1 MSGENGA
8 KKVRSGRMPEPIQQG
23 VAAFVLAGGKS
34 LRIGQD
40 KAFLPWEGQTLLE
53 RALEATQ
60 AVASRTRI
68 VGAKAKFEAYGSV
81 VEDVFVDR
89 GPLGAIHAAL
99 RATDREF
106 NLVLAVDLPFATPA
120 LLTYLIGRAHE
131 TPCLATVPRLGG
143 GWEPLCA
150 VYRREFAEVAETAL
164 KRGQNAI
171 YPLLE
176 DGFLLEDGPRLEDG
190 DDQAC
195 ARAGVPEI
203 GVPEIGLPEIG
214 LQKIGVLKI
223 GETELMAAGF
233 GAWMFRNIN
242 TIRDLESCAK
252 RSREP
257 AGSTVLSSK
266 GLNSE

>member
-1 MSGENGA
+1 
-8 KKVRSGRMPEPIQQG
+8 MPEQIQQG

-40 KAFLPWEGQTLLE
+40 KAFLPWEGHTLLE

-60 AVASRTRI
+60 VVASRTRI

-99 RATDREF
+99 SATDREF

-150 VYRREFAEVAETAL
+150 VYRREFAKVAEPAL

-176 DGFLLEDGPRLEDG
+176 DGSWLEDGVDR
-190 DDQAC
+190 
-195 ARAGVPEI
+195 ARAGVQEIGMQEI
-203 GVPEIGLPEIG
+203 GVHEV
-214 LQKIGVLKI
+214 GVLEIDEK
-223 GETELMAAGF
+223 ELVAAGF
-233 GAWMFRNIN
+233 GPWMFRNIN

-252 RSREP
+252 RSRQP

-266 GLNSE
+266 GLHSE

>member
-1 MSGENGA
+1 
-8 KKVRSGRMPEPIQQG
+8 MPGQIQQS

-68 VGAKAKFEAYGSV
+68 VGAKAKFEAHGSV

-99 RATDREF
+99 SATDREF

-120 LLTYLIGRAHE
+120 LLAYLIGRAHD
-131 TPCLATVPRLGG
+131 TPCLATVPRLGT

-150 VYRREFAEVAETAL
+150 VYRREFAKVAEPAL

-171 YPLLE
+171 HPL
-176 DGFLLEDGPRLEDG
+176 LEDG

-195 ARAGVPEI
+195 GRAGV
-203 GVPEIGLPEIG
+203 
-214 LQKIGVLKI
+214 LQIDEK
-223 GETELMAAGF
+223 ELVAAGF
-233 GAWMFRNIN
+233 GAQMFRNIN
-242 TIRDLESCAK
+242 TIKDLESCEE
-252 RSREP
+252 RSRDH
-257 AGSTVLSSK
+257 AGAAVLGSK

>member
-1 MSGENGA
+1 
-8 KKVRSGRMPEPIQQG
+8 MPEQMQLG

-34 LRIGQD
+34 RRIGQD
-40 KAFLPWEGQTLLE
+40 KALLPWEGQTLLE
-53 RALEATQ
+53 RALEATR
-60 AVASRTRI
+60 AVASRTSI

-99 RATDREF
+99 SATDREF
-106 NLVLAVDLPFATPA
+106 NLVLAVDLPLATPA

-131 TPCLATVPRLGG
+131 TPCLATVPRLGE

-150 VYRREFAEVAETAL
+150 VYRRGFAKVAEPAL
-164 KRGQNAI
+164 MRGQNAI

-176 DGFLLEDGPRLEDG
+176 DGPRFEDG
-190 DDQAC
+190 DDPAC
-195 ARAGVPEI
+195 ARAGVEQI
-203 GVPEIGLPEIG
+203 GVE
-214 LQKIGVLKI
+214 QI
-223 GETELMAAGF
+223 GETELVAAGF

-242 TIRDLESCAK
+242 TIRDLESCAE

-257 AGSTVLSSK
+257 AGATVLGSK

>member
-1 MSGENGA
+1 
-8 KKVRSGRMPEPIQQG
+8 MPEPIQQG

-34 LRIGQD
+34 LRMGQD
-40 KAFLPWEGQTLLE
+40 KAFLPWEGHTLLE

-99 RATDREF
+99 SATDREF
-106 NLVLAVDLPFATPA
+106 NLVLAVDVPFATPA

-131 TPCLATVPRLGG
+131 TPCLATVPRLDG

-150 VYRREFAEVAETAL
+150 VYRREFAKVAELAL

-176 DGFLLEDGPRLEDG
+176 DALWLEDG
-190 DDQAC
+190 DDQAF
-195 ARAGVPEI
+195 APAGVQEIGMQEI
-203 GVPEIGLPEIG
+203 GVQEIGVQG
-214 LQKIGVLKI
+214 IGVQGIDEK
-223 GETELMAAGF
+223 ELMAAGF

-252 RSREP
+252 QSREP

-266 GLNSE
+266 GLHSE

>member
-1 MSGENGA
+1 
-8 KKVRSGRMPEPIQQG
+8 MPEQLQQG

-40 KAFLPWEGQTLLE
+40 KAFLPWEGRTLLE

-68 VGAKAKFEAYGSV
+68 VGANAKFEAYGSV
-81 VEDVFVDR
+81 VEDIFVDR

-99 RATDREF
+99 SATDREF

-131 TPCLATVPRLGG
+131 APCLATVPRLGG

-150 VYRREFAEVAETAL
+150 VYRRGFAKVAEPAL

-176 DGFLLEDGPRLEDG
+176 DGSRLEDG
-190 DDQAC
+190 VDQAC
-195 ARAGVPEI
+195 ARAGVQEI
-203 GVPEIGLPEIG
+203 GVLAIDE
-214 LQKIGVLKI
+214 K
-223 GETELMAAGF
+223 ELVAAGF

-252 RSREP
+252 QSREP

-266 GLNSE
+266 GLHSE

>member
-1 MSGENGA
+1 
-8 KKVRSGRMPEPIQQG
+8 MPEQIQLG
-23 VAAFVLAGGKS
+23 IAAFVLAGGKS

-53 RALEATQ
+53 RALQATQ

-99 RATDREF
+99 SATDREF

-120 LLTYLIGRAHE
+120 LLSYLIGRAHG

-150 VYRREFAEVAETAL
+150 VYRREFAKVAEAAL
-164 KRGQNAI
+164 QRGQNAI
-171 YPLLE
+171 HP
-176 DGFLLEDGPRLEDG
+176 LLEDGPRLEDG
-190 DDQAC
+190 NDQAC
-195 ARAGVPEI
+195 ARAGVQQI
-203 GVPEIGLPEIG
+203 GVQQTGVQQTG
-214 LQKIGVLKI
+214 VQKIGVQKIPVQEITVQEITVQKI
-223 GETELMAAGF
+223 GETELVAAGF

-242 TIRDLESCAK
+242 TMRDFESCAE

-257 AGSTVLSSK
+257 AGATVLSSK
-266 GLNSE
+266 GVNSE

>member
-1 MSGENGA
+1 
-8 KKVRSGRMPEPIQQG
+8 MPEQIQQG

-40 KAFLPWEGQTLLE
+40 KAFLPWEGRTLLE

-99 RATDREF
+99 SATDREF

-120 LLTYLIGRAHE
+120 LLAYLIGRAHE
-131 TPCLATVPRLGG
+131 TPCLATVPRPGG

-150 VYRREFAEVAETAL
+150 VYRREFAKVAEPAL

-176 DGFLLEDGPRLEDG
+176 DGSRLEDG
-190 DDQAC
+190 VDQAC
-195 ARAGVPEI
+195 ARAGVQEI
-203 GVPEIGLPEIG
+203 GIQEM
-214 LQKIGVLKI
+214 GVLAIDEK
-223 GETELMAAGF
+223 ELAAAGF

-252 RSREP
+252 QSREP

-266 GLNSE
+266 GLHSE

>member
-1 MSGENGA
+1 
-8 KKVRSGRMPEPIQQG
+8 
-23 VAAFVLAGGKS
+23 
-34 LRIGQD
+34 
-40 KAFLPWEGQTLLE
+40 
-53 RALEATQ
+53 
-60 AVASRTRI
+60 
-68 VGAKAKFEAYGSV
+68 V

-99 RATDREF
+99 SATDREF

-131 TPCLATVPRLGG
+131 APCLATVPRLGG

-150 VYRREFAEVAETAL
+150 VYRREFAKVAEPAL

-176 DGFLLEDGPRLEDG
+176 DGSRLEDG
-190 DDQAC
+190 VDQAC
-195 ARAGVPEI
+195 ARAGVQEI
-203 GVPEIGLPEIG
+203 GVLAIDE
-214 LQKIGVLKI
+214 K
-223 GETELMAAGF
+223 ELVAAGF

-252 RSREP
+252 QSREP

-266 GLNSE
+266 GLHSE

>member
-1 MSGENGA
+1 
-8 KKVRSGRMPEPIQQG
+8 MPEQIQQG

-40 KAFLPWEGQTLLE
+40 KAFLPWEGHTLLE

-60 AVASRTRI
+60 VVASRTRI
-68 VGAKAKFEAYGSV
+68 VGAKAEFEAYGSV

-99 RATDREF
+99 SATDREF

-150 VYRREFAEVAETAL
+150 VYRREFAKVAEPAL

-176 DGFLLEDGPRLEDG
+176 DGSWLEDGVDR
-190 DDQAC
+190 
-195 ARAGVPEI
+195 ARAGVQEI
-203 GVPEIGLPEIG
+203 GMHEV
-214 LQKIGVLKI
+214 GVLEIDEK
-223 GETELMAAGF
+223 ELVAAGF
-233 GAWMFRNIN
+233 GPWMFRNIN

-252 RSREP
+252 RSRQP

-266 GLNSE
+266 GLHSE

>member
-1 MSGENGA
+1 
-8 KKVRSGRMPEPIQQG
+8 MPEQIQLG
-23 VAAFVLAGGKS
+23 IAAFVLAGGKS

-53 RALEATQ
+53 RALQATQ

-99 RATDREF
+99 SATDREF

-120 LLTYLIGRAHE
+120 LLSYLIGRAHG

-150 VYRREFAEVAETAL
+150 VYRREFAKVAEAAL
-164 KRGQNAI
+164 QRGQNAI
-171 YPLLE
+171 HPLLE
-176 DGFLLEDGPRLEDG
+176 DGDN
-190 DDQAC
+190 QAC
-195 ARAGVPEI
+195 ARAGVQQT
-203 GVPEIGLPEIG
+203 GVQETGVQETG
-214 LQKIGVLKI
+214 VQKITVQKITVQKI
-223 GETELMAAGF
+223 GETELVAAGF

-242 TIRDLESCAK
+242 TMRDFESCAE

-257 AGSTVLSSK
+257 AGATVLSSK
-266 GLNSE
+266 GVNSE

>member
-1 MSGENGA
+1 
-8 KKVRSGRMPEPIQQG
+8 MPEQIEQG

-60 AVASRTRI
+60 AVASRTSI
-68 VGAKAKFEAYGSV
+68 VGTKAKFEAYGSV

-99 RATDREF
+99 SATDREF
-106 NLVLAVDLPFATPA
+106 NLVLAVDLPLATPA
-120 LLTYLIGRAHE
+120 LLAYLIGRAHE
-131 TPCLATVPRLGG
+131 TRCLATVPRLGE

-150 VYRREFAEVAETAL
+150 VYRRGFVRVAEPAL
-164 KRGQNAI
+164 KRGHNAI

-176 DGFLLEDGPRLEDG
+176 DGPRLEGG
-190 DDQAC
+190 DDQAS
-195 ARAGVPEI
+195 ARAGVRQI
-203 GVPEIGLPEIG
+203 GV
-214 LQKIGVLKI
+214 QQI
-223 GETELMAAGF
+223 GETELVAAGF

-242 TIRDLESCAK
+242 TIRDLESCAE

-257 AGSTVLSSK
+257 AGATALSSK
-266 GLNSE
+266 RLNSE

>member
-1 MSGENGA
+1 
-8 KKVRSGRMPEPIQQG
+8 MPAQIQHG

-53 RALEATQ
+53 RALEATR
-60 AVASRTRI
+60 AVASLTCV
-68 VGAKAKFEAYGSV
+68 VGAKAKFAAYGSV

-99 RATDREF
+99 SATDRKF

-150 VYRREFAEVAETAL
+150 VYRREFAKVAEPAL

-176 DGFLLEDGPRLEDG
+176 DGPRFDDGPQFEDG

-195 ARAGVPEI
+195 GRAGM
-203 GVPEIGLPEIG
+203 
-214 LQKIGVLKI
+214 QKIGVQEI
-223 GETELMAAGF
+223 GEAELVAAGF

-242 TIRDLESCAK
+242 TIRDLESGAK

-257 AGSTVLSSK
+257 AGSTVFSSK

>member
-1 MSGENGA
+1 MPGENGV
-8 KKVRSGRMPEPIQQG
+8 KKVRSGRMPEQIQQG

-53 RALEATQ
+53 RALQATEAVT
-60 AVASRTRI
+60 SRTSI

-99 RATDREF
+99 SATDREF

-150 VYRREFAEVAETAL
+150 VYRREFAKVAEPAL

-176 DGFLLEDGPRLEDG
+176 VGPLLEDG
-190 DDQAC
+190 DDPAC
-195 ARAGVPEI
+195 ARAGVQKI
-203 GVPEIGLPEIG
+203 VV
-214 LQKIGVLKI
+214 QKIGVREI
-223 GETELMAAGF
+223 GETELVAAGF

-252 RSREP
+252 PGREP

>member
-8 KKVRSGRMPEPIQQG
+8 KMVRSGRMPEQTQQG
-23 VAAFVLAGGKS
+23 VEAFVLAGGKS

-99 RATDREF
+99 SATDREF
-106 NLVLAVDLPFATPA
+106 NLVLAVDLPFATAA
-120 LLTYLIGRAHE
+120 LLAYLIGRAHE

-150 VYRREFAEVAETAL
+150 VYRREFAKVAEPAL

-176 DGFLLEDGPRLEDG
+176 DGPLLKDGPRLEDG

-195 ARAGVPEI
+195 ARAGAQEI
-203 GVPEIGLPEIG
+203 GVQEIGVREIG
-214 LQKIGVLKI
+214 VREI
-223 GETELMAAGF
+223 GETELVAAGF

-242 TIRDLESCAK
+242 TIRDFEACAK

-257 AGSTVLSSK
+257 AGSTMLSSK